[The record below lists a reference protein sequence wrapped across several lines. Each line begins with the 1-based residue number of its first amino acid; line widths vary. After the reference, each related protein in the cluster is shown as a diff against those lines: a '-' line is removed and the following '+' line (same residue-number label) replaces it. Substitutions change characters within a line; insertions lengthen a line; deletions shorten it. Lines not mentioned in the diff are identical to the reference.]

1 MADYK
6 SKIDK
11 YNNTEK
17 DLGSYN
23 DARCNY
29 YEGMTVGEIWGYETE
44 GFFTST
50 QDVASHENEEARTPE
65 NILNL
70 YYQSVG
76 RNSNLLLNIPP
87 NRQGLFAENDVKS
100 MIGFKKLL
108 DQEFKNEVKPLKV
121 TSTFNR
127 GKEYVAQNM
136 ADNNPNT
143 YWATK
148 DNVTTASAEFNFGKP
163 VELNRVMLQEYIK
176 LGQRIKDFKME
187 AFVDG
192 QWKPLTEGTTIGHK
206 VIKKCELTKTNK
218 VRLTVEAKACSPFSV
233 KV

>member
-1 MADYK
+1 
-6 SKIDK
+6 
-11 YNNTEK
+11 
-17 DLGSYN
+17 LG
-23 DARCNY
+23 
-29 YEGMTVGEIWGYETE
+29 EGQEYGRRWVPAEV
-44 GFFTST
+44 
-50 QDVASHENEEARTPE
+50 DVSIRKGWFYHANEEARTPE

-87 NRQGLFAENDVKS
+87 NRQGLFADNDVKS

-121 TSTFNR
+121 TSAFNR
-127 GKEYVAQNM
+127 GKEYAAQNM

-148 DNVTTASAEFNFGKP
+148 DNVTKASAEFNFGKP
-163 VELNRVMLQEYIK
+163 VELNRVLLQEYIK
-176 LGQRIKDFKME
+176 LGQRVKDFKVE

-192 QWKPLTEGTTIGHK
+192 QWKQLTDGTTIGHK

-218 VRLTVEAKACSPFSV
+218 VRLTVEAKACPLISNV
-233 KV
+233 KFYLAPTK